1 MGTMTIMAEKIKQ
14 SILTI
19 VDDVGKDLPLSN
31 GRVLLD
37 SQ

>member
-19 VDDVGKDLPLSN
+19 VDVGKDLPLSN